1 MVVKTVKIGLCQ
13 NKGFSSENPQLMN
26 FTHRDKQNML
36 NSGRLVYGKEVMYI
50 SSIKSHVTLIKLE
63 GEGEIEVVR
72 RIGKGK

>member
-1 MVVKTVKIGLCQ
+1 
-13 NKGFSSENPQLMN
+13 
-26 FTHRDKQNML
+26 ML

>member
-1 MVVKTVKIGLCQ
+1 MVVKTVKIVLCQ

-50 SSIKSHVTLIKLE
+50 SSIKSHTTLIKLE
-63 GEGEIEVVR
+63 GECVDRGGTENR
-72 RIGKGK
+72 